1 MSFTRTSLSVIKEI
15 LASDMDHTLD
25 DIDHDDLQQPH
36 VMNFYAQRAV
46 AYQQVCHMLNTLEE
60 DYFP

>member
-25 DIDHDDLQQPH
+25 GIDHDDLQQPH

>member
-25 DIDHDDLQQPH
+25 GIAHEDLRQPH
-36 VMNFYAQRAV
+36 VMQFYAQRAV
-46 AYQQVCHMLNTLEE
+46 AYQQVCHMLDTIDE